1 MKKLIAW
8 LSKGSKIT
16 KILKYIYKAL
26 IIANG
31 VVGGGAQGAEEAG
44 ISQDVTEKIST
55 TKKYIEVAIEYLGVI
70 LGWLGVSSTER
81 DAIARDAEKETPV
94 QLRDKCEEI
103 VG

>member
-26 IIANG
+26 IIANNT
-31 VVGGGAQGAEEAG
+31 VDGGESGAAEAG
-44 ISQDVTEKIST
+44 VSDKITEKIST
-55 TKKYIEVAIEYLGVI
+55 VKKYIEVALEYLGVVM
-70 LGWLGVSSTER
+70 GWLGISDIER
-81 DAIARDAEKETPV
+81 EAIAREATVELPV
-94 QLRDKCEEI
+94 QIKDKCEEI